1 MRTSCDEQNKM
12 DILCMSKFIIIITV
26 DTFIGS
32 VMALNIL
39 YLAHTLDSEKKIKY
53 KFPDINI

>member
-1 MRTSCDEQNKM
+1 
-12 DILCMSKFIIIITV
+12 MSKFIIIITV

-53 KFPDINI
+53 KFPDINIWWPSILSPSGNEF